1 MLRILT
7 KMTECR
13 WINTAKNILICASLL
28 FVTACA
34 TGPNGQGSNPHSVKP
49 IHTNSNDIWQRIRD
63 NYGMPDLYNDEV
75 AAKESYYASRADYVG
90 RMTDRSADFLYLI
103 MNEIERRHMPSE
115 LALLPFVESAFVTSA
130 KSSAKASGL
139 WQFMPST
146 GRDFSLNQNRFSDQR
161 NDVVA
166 STDAALTYLQRL
178 HDQFGDWHLALAAYN
193 WGEGNVA
200 RAVKRSYATGG
211 SGSYQDIKMPAETR
225 QYVPKLQAIKNIVS
239 NPALYGITLPNISNR
254 ARHEAVIVTRD
265 IDVSTAAELSG
276 MSEEEFKRL
285 NPAHKKPVIVAAV
298 GSKILVPT
306 ERANALRS
314 ALSNHSRQLASLT
327 TYTTFSSESLADIA
341 KKYNTDEYRLRELNS
356 IPDNHNYIQANSTLI
371 VPRIN
376 KNDEIPY
383 LALNSTV
390 RSSTGGAGFNDGMD
404 QNTGIYLANTTSTAT
419 PSNTVAQ
426 ADTIRAPQ
434 NTLQRLINQ
443 DTSTGLV
450 AHQDDADNLSELIKN
465 PPSIPVANP
474 VMASNTFN
482 TSANITPKGEN
493 TDNNV
498 PATPLAILDSTPA
511 QQTPETVDVEN
522 IVATTQTA
530 NTLSAQPM
538 DVPSTPTSTM
548 NSSVVMN
555 TLQNVNSTVPSATD
569 LPILENIGKAVTE
582 PQPLPPVIASVI
594 QNDIAKAETKISTT
608 NPSQVAVN
616 PQSNDTGKRL
626 LTQTPATNPSKTV
639 VKTSNHIKSQT
650 APLNA
655 TNKAIET
662 VKPKSNAKWVEVEK
676 NKGKAVAK
684 NSSKPT
690 VKKEDGQTLAKAPL
704 KDKKGKSTPS
714 ASAQSPTA
722 KNKTSPTVALSK
734 SKASEKPTVAATKT
748 TKANNAPKGQDKRT
762 AELTKKDSQTK
773 TAAAKSSAK
782 ASAKTPATV
791 TTTSS
796 KKDSKTQAVSTTKT
810 KKK

>member
-7 KMTECR
+7 KIAQCH
-13 WINTAKNILICASLL
+13 WINTAKNILICTSLL

-34 TGPNGQGSNPHSVKP
+34 TGPNGQGNNPHSVKP

-75 AAKESYYASRADYVG
+75 LAKENYYASRADYVG

-161 NDVVA
+161 NDVIA

-200 RAVKRSYATGG
+200 RAVKRSYAAGG

-254 ARHEAVIVTRD
+254 VRHEAVIVTRD

-285 NPAHKKPVIVAAV
+285 NPAHKKPVIVAAA

-306 ERANALRS
+306 ERADTLRS

-327 TYTTFSSESLADIA
+327 TYTTFSSESLTDIA

-356 IPDNHNYIQANSTLI
+356 IPDNHNYIQANSTLL

-404 QNTGIYLANTTSTAT
+404 QNAGIYLANTTSTTNSA
-419 PSNTVAQ
+419 NTVAQ
-426 ADTIRAPQ
+426 INDTIRAPQ

-443 DTSTGLV
+443 DTNTGLV

-465 PPSIPVANP
+465 PPSIPAANP
-474 VMASNTFN
+474 VMTSNNFN
-482 TSANITPKGEN
+482 TSVAPKDENI
-493 TDNNV
+493 DYSI
-498 PATPLAILDSTPA
+498 PATPLAMIDSSST
-511 QQTPETVDVEN
+511 QQTSD
-522 IVATTQTA
+522 ALA
-530 NTLSAQPM
+530 S
-538 DVPSTPTSTM
+538 VPSTTAQATSTSTQLINAPSTSAPEM
-548 NSSVVMN
+548 NDPVVIN
-555 TLQNVNSTVPSATD
+555 TLQNTTLTAPSSTTNLSLVNSTAGNTATESLTSPS
-569 LPILENIGKAVTE
+569 LVTS
-582 PQPLPPVIASVI
+582 SVI
-594 QNDIAKAETKISTT
+594 TNDMTKAETNVGST
-608 NPSQVAVN
+608 NPLQATNNVPPKDAS
-616 PQSNDTGKRL
+616 KRL
-626 LTQTPATNPSKTV
+626 LNQTAVANPSKTV
-639 VKTSNHIKSQT
+639 VKTSNRIKSQT

-655 TNKAIET
+655 AKKTIET
-662 VKPKSNAKWVEVEK
+662 AKPKANTKLLEVE
-676 NKGKAVAK
+676 KGKAVAK
-684 NSSKPT
+684 STSKST
-690 VKKEDGQTLAKAPL
+690 AKKEDRKALVQAPL
-704 KDKKGKSTPS
+704 KDKKAKVVQTTP
-714 ASAQSPTA
+714 AQKQTV
-722 KNKTSPTVALSK
+722 KGRTSPTTALTK
-734 SKASEKPTVAATKT
+734 PKVSEKPTT
-748 TKANNAPKGQDKRT
+748 TTGKPSNSTKGQNKH
-762 AELTKKDSQTK
+762 LTE
-773 TAAAKSSAK
+773 
-782 ASAKTPATV
+782 
-791 TTTSS
+791 SS
-796 KKDSKTQAVSTTKT
+796 KKDSKTKSVEKPSAKAAAKTPVIVPNKKENKSKVVSTTKS

>member
-7 KMTECR
+7 KMTECH
-13 WINTAKNILICASLL
+13 WISIAKNILICASLL

-34 TGPNGQGSNPHSVKP
+34 TGPKGQGSNPHSVKP

-75 AAKESYYASRADYVG
+75 AAKENYYASRADYVG
-90 RMTDRSADFLYLI
+90 RMTNRSADFLYLI
-103 MNEIERRHMPSE
+103 MNEIERRRMPSE

-139 WQFMPST
+139 WQFMPAT
-146 GRDFSLNQNRFSDQR
+146 GLDYSLNQNRFSDQR
-161 NDVVA
+161 NDVIA

-178 HDQFGDWHLALAAYN
+178 YNRFGDWHLALAAYN
-193 WGEGNVA
+193 WGQGNVA
-200 RAVKRSYATGG
+200 KAVNRSYATGG
-211 SGSYQDIKMPAETR
+211 TGSYQDIKMPAETR

-239 NPALYGITLPNISNR
+239 NPTLYGITLPNISNR

-390 RSSTGGAGFNDGMD
+390 RSSTGGAGFNDGVN
-404 QNTGIYLANTTSTAT
+404 QNTGIYLASTTAAT
-419 PSNTVAQ
+419 TLSNTLAQ
-426 ADTIRAPQ
+426 ANDTIRAPQ

-443 DTSTGLV
+443 NSNTGLI

-465 PPSIPVANP
+465 PPSIPVSNP

-493 TDNNV
+493 TNNL
-498 PATPLAILDSTPA
+498 PATTLAILDSTPA
-511 QQTPETVDVEN
+511 QQSPDTVEN
-522 IVATTQTA
+522 IVATTQTT
-530 NTLSAQPM
+530 NTLIAQPM
-538 DVPSTPTSTM
+538 NVPSTSTPAI
-548 NSSVVMN
+548 SSPMVMN
-555 TLQNVNSTVPSATD
+555 TLQNANSTVPSTTD
-569 LPILENIGKAVTE
+569 IPIVNNAGNAVTE
-582 PQPLPPVIASVI
+582 PQSTLPVTASII
-594 QNDIAKAETKISTT
+594 QNDIVKAESKVSTN
-608 NPSQVAVN
+608 NPSQVVVN
-616 PQSNDTGKRL
+616 PQTNDASKRL
-626 LTQTPATNPSKTV
+626 LTQTPAANPSKTV

-655 TNKAIET
+655 SKKTIEA
-662 VKPKSNAKWVEVEK
+662 VKPKSNVKLLEVEK
-676 NKGKAVAK
+676 NKDTTVATNTSKAA
-684 NSSKPT
+684 
-690 VKKEDGQTLAKAPL
+690 VKKEDSQTLAKASL
-704 KDKKGKSTPS
+704 KDKKGKNTPS
-714 ASAQSPTA
+714 ASAQGPTA
-722 KNKTSPTVALSK
+722 KSKTSPTAALSK

-748 TKANNAPKGQDKRT
+748 IKANNAIKGQDKRA

-773 TAAAKSSAK
+773 TATAKSSAK
-782 ASAKTPATV
+782 APAKTPATV
-791 TTTSS
+791 ATTSS
-796 KKDSKTQAVSTTKT
+796 KKDSKTKVVSTTKT